1 MSLFVS
7 ILQALPCLM
16 GGLLILF
23 AMYGFWHGLSLKT
36 HEPGH
41 RPPPLSK
48 HFWWAND

>member
-1 MSLFVS
+1 MSLFVP
-7 ILQALPCLM
+7 ILQALL

-23 AMYGFWHGLSLKT
+23 AMYGVWQGLGLKS

-48 HFWWAND
+48 HFWWWGNS